1 MSIQFECDELYHH
14 GILGMKWGVRRYRN
28 YDGSLTSAGRRRYDV
43 GPEEQN
49 TATSGKRQGMSS
61 AQKKTVAKAGAA
73 LVGTA
78 ATLTAAYY
86 FKTHPEARRKAADAV
101 KAYGKEKAKR
111 VGKAIDKGTD
121 AAVTAAVTT
130 VATYY
135 VAKAIAKV
143 DKMTENS
150 DPLVRD
156 VARNAAK
163 AGLDTAQRELTS
175 KSGTA
180 APNGPKAGAQVG
192 KEATELV
199 GPPSQHGP
207 IAKNTP
213 AYQNLF
219 KDSSGSNRSDSQ
231 RATIKALANQGY
243 SPEQIQRMLEA
254 GLIHSGIM
262 FDCDYRNELYHHGIL
277 GMKWGVRRFQNADG
291 SLKPAGRRRY
301 GDSEHMGRVIN
312 AKAAYK
318 RAKKDY
324 NEVESGRYH
333 AKKYKE
339 NREKGDGII
348 KSYSKASKANVARS
362 LKTTSNLT
370 AKQEEYKLEKEM
382 ARMKAKG
389 KDGTE
394 KKSGYRQNLEAKYI
408 QKGYTPEQ
416 AAAASNRQIRTQ
428 KALIGVGATLLAA
441 GATAALI
448 KRHEQTVDKVLKEGH
463 EFARIDMNKI
473 DANNGWYDK
482 VGNKYGEI
490 GGTVGSNKMAYIAE
504 VKNGDA
510 DTYKNF
516 FADERYRVHGDDTVY
531 QNKFKAARDLKVAS
545 EKSSKQ
551 AFKELLEKD
560 PEFRE
565 AMINKTQ
572 LGSLDDAIHPGSGKV
587 KSKKALNDLYNK
599 FNKDLVVD
607 KADSYKGRKLVTKF
621 NDYMQSKGYDAYQD
635 MNDKHLSGLASKSPY
650 IFIGDNKDKFK
661 DYTSEYISIAD
672 AQALRNDSKN
682 VNKQMLKYTMTRTDW
697 GKYLGTRGAAV
708 AGVGAATALGGA
720 KTKGAYGTNKFNQT
734 AIKNYRKEHP
744 NSELTDREIN
754 DMLKK
759 KK

>member
-28 YDGSLTSAGRRRYDV
+28 YDGSLTSAGRRHYDV
-43 GPEEQN
+43 GPEETS

-61 AQKKTVAKAGAA
+61 TQKKTVAKAGAA
-73 LVGTA
+73 LAGTA

-111 VGKAIDKGTD
+111 VGKAIDKGAD

-130 VATYY
+130 VASYY

-143 DKMTENS
+143 DKMTEKS

-213 AYQNLF
+213 EYQNLF

-243 SPEQIQRMLEA
+243 SPAQIQRMLEA

-291 SLKPAGRRRY
+291 SLKPAGVRRY
-301 GDSEHMGRVIN
+301 GDSEHMERVSK

-318 RAKKDY
+318 QAKKEY
-324 NEVESGRYH
+324 NEVESGKYH
-333 AKKYKE
+333 VRQYKK
-339 NREKGDGII
+339 NREKGDGIV
-348 KSYSKASKANVARS
+348 KAYTKASNANVAKS
-362 LKTTSNLT
+362 LKTSSNLT
-370 AKQEEYKLEKEM
+370 AKKEEYNLEKEM
-382 ARMKAKG
+382 AKMKAKG
-389 KDGTE
+389 QDGTE
-394 KKSGYRQNLEAKYI
+394 KKSNYRQNLEAKYV
-408 QKGYTPEQ
+408 QKGYTTEQ
-416 AAAASNRQIRTQ
+416 AAAAANRQIRTQ
-428 KALIGVGATLLAA
+428 KALIGVGATVLAA

-448 KRHEQTVDKVLKEGH
+448 KRHEKTVDKVIKEGS
-463 EFARIDMNKI
+463 EFARIDMSAMDK
-473 DANNGWYDK
+473 AGWKERGLND
-482 VGNKYGEI
+482 I
-490 GGTVGSNKMAYIAE
+490 AYVAE
-504 VKNGDA
+504 QRNGDA
-510 DTYKNF
+510 DTYKRF
-516 FADERYRVHGDDTVY
+516 FANERYDVHGDKSVY
-531 QNKFKAARDLKVAS
+531 QNKFQAARDLKVAS
-545 EKSSKQ
+545 EKNSQKLFYEVTKDKDFRDALYDAGVYGTASWYKGKNKKPS
-551 AFKELLEKD
+551 AKELEKVYD
-560 PEFRE
+560 DFNRKFVTLKSTNPEMAKKF
-565 AMINKTQ
+565 T
-572 LGSLDDAIHPGSGKV
+572 DAV
-587 KSKKALNDLYNK
+587 KNA
-599 FNKDLVVD
+599 
-607 KADSYKGRKLVTKF
+607 
-621 NDYMQSKGYDAYQD
+621 GYDAIQD
-635 MNDKHLSGLASKSPY
+635 VNDKKHSGLATKSPY
-650 IFIGDNKDKFK
+650 IFIGDNASKFK
-661 DYTSEYISIAD
+661 NMTSEYISRMDAD
-672 AQALRNDSKN
+672 IMANDSRN
-682 VNKQMLKYTMTRTDW
+682 TTKQAIKYAMTRTDW
-697 GKYLGTRGAAV
+697 GKYFGTRGAAV

-759 KK
+759 K

>member
-28 YDGSLTSAGRRRYDV
+28 YDGSLTSAGRRRYDA

-262 FDCDYRNELYHHGIL
+262 FDCDNRNELYHHGIL

-301 GDSEHMGRVIN
+301 GDSEHMERVTK
-312 AKAAYK
+312 AKADYK
-318 RAKKDY
+318 QAKKDY
-324 NEVESGRYH
+324 NEVQSGAYH
-333 AKKYKE
+333 AKKYKQ
-339 NREKGDGII
+339 NREKGRGII
-348 KSYSKASKANVARS
+348 DSYSRASRAAAGRS
-362 LKTTSNLT
+362 LVTASNKE
-370 AKQEEYKLEKEM
+370 AKKEEYKLEKEM
-382 ARMKAKG
+382 AKMKAKG

-394 KKSGYRQNLEAKYI
+394 KKSNYRQNLEAKYV

-416 AAAASNRQIRTQ
+416 AAAAANRQIRTQ

-441 GATAALI
+441 GTTAALI
-448 KRHEQTVDKVLKEGH
+448 KRHEKTVDKVIKEGS
-463 EFARIDMNKI
+463 EFARIDMSAMDK
-473 DANNGWYDK
+473 AGWKERGLND
-482 VGNKYGEI
+482 I
-490 GGTVGSNKMAYIAE
+490 AYVAE
-504 VKNGDA
+504 QKNGDA
-510 DTYKNF
+510 NTYKQF
-516 FADERYRVHGDDTVY
+516 FANERYGVHGDKSVY
-531 QNKFKAARDLKVAS
+531 QNKFQAARDLKVAS
-545 EKSSKQ
+545 EKNSQKLFYEVTKDK
-551 AFKELLEKD
+551 AFRDALYDAGVYGTASWHNGKNRKPSGKELEKVY
-560 PEFRE
+560 
-565 AMINKTQ
+565 
-572 LGSLDDAIHPGSGKV
+572 DD
-587 KSKKALNDLYNK
+587 
-599 FNKDLVVD
+599 FNKKFVTLKSTNPEMAKKFTDAV
-607 KADSYKGRKLVTKF
+607 KAA
-621 NDYMQSKGYDAYQD
+621 GYDAIQD
-635 MNDKHLSGLASKSPY
+635 VNDKKYSGLATKSPY
-650 IFIGDNKDKFK
+650 IFIGDNADKFK
-661 DYTSEYISIAD
+661 NMTSEYISRANAMAMAND
-672 AQALRNDSKN
+672 RKAVAAQLRKN
-682 VNKQMLKYTMTRTDW
+682 QRIDW

-759 KK
+759 K

>member
-49 TATSGKRQGMSS
+49 TATSSKRQGMSS

-180 APNGPKAGAQVG
+180 APNGPKAGAQLG

-219 KDSSGSNRSDSQ
+219 KDSYGSNRSDSQ

-262 FDCDYRNELYHHGIL
+262 FDCDHRNELYHHGIL

-301 GDSEHMGRVIN
+301 GDSEHMERVTK

-318 RAKKDY
+318 QAKKDY
-324 NEVESGRYH
+324 NEVESGAYH
-333 AKKYKE
+333 VKKYKQ
-339 NREKGDGII
+339 NRENGRGII
-348 KSYSKASKANVARS
+348 DSYSRASRAAAGRS
-362 LKTTSNLT
+362 LITASNKA
-370 AKQEEYKLEKEM
+370 AKKEEYNLEKEM
-382 ARMKAKG
+382 AKMKAKG

-394 KKSGYRQNLEAKYI
+394 KKSNYRQNLEAKYV
-408 QKGYTPEQ
+408 QKGYTTEQ
-416 AAAASNRQIRTQ
+416 AAAAANRQIRTQ

-448 KRHEQTVDKVLKEGH
+448 KRHEKTVDKIIKEGS
-463 EFARIDMNKI
+463 EFARIDMSAMDK
-473 DANNGWYDK
+473 AGWKERGLND
-482 VGNKYGEI
+482 I
-490 GGTVGSNKMAYIAE
+490 AYVAE
-504 VKNGDA
+504 QRNGDA
-510 DTYKNF
+510 NTYKQF
-516 FADERYRVHGDDTVY
+516 FANERYSVHGDKTVY
-531 QNKFKAARDLKVAS
+531 QNKFQAARDLKVAS
-545 EKSSKQ
+545 EKNSQKL
-551 AFKELLEKD
+551 FY
-560 PEFRE
+560 E
-565 AMINKTQ
+565 A
-572 LGSLDDAIHPGSGKV
+572 
-587 KSKKALNDLYNK
+587 
-599 FNKDLVVD
+599 
-607 KADSYKGRKLVTKF
+607 TKI
-621 NDYMQSKGYDAYQD
+621 
-635 MNDKHLSGLASKSPY
+635 KHLEMHYMTLEFMVPLLGITVRIKSPLVK
-650 IFIGDNKDKFK
+650 N
-661 DYTSEYISIAD
+661 
-672 AQALRNDSKN
+672 LR
-682 VNKQMLKYTMTRTDW
+682 KYTMILIRS
-697 GKYLGTRGAAV
+697 L
-708 AGVGAATALGGA
+708 
-720 KTKGAYGTNKFNQT
+720 
-734 AIKNYRKEHP
+734 
-744 NSELTDREIN
+744 
-754 DMLKK
+754 
-759 KK
+759 